1 MEALVQPE
9 PGTEQALMR
18 KEEISTHRVSRK
30 RVGSC
35 TLEWGQ
41 EQERGGLLH
50 RGSAGPGDPRE
61 ATFRCSS
68 GSGWVAPD
76 DTSESSSKG
85 AKDDV
90 VVNREVIPGFFLS
103 GMAQE

>member
-1 MEALVQPE
+1 MLVPA
-9 PGTEQALMR
+9 PLSGDR
-18 KEEISTHRVSRK
+18 SRN
-30 RVGSC
+30 
-35 TLEWGQ
+35 T
-41 EQERGGLLH
+41 GGLLQ

-61 ATFRCSS
+61 VTFRCSS

-90 VVNREVIPGFFLS
+90 VVNTEVIPGFFLS